1 MKAMI
6 AMMKMIPKPVRRK
19 IPAPMISQDFK
30 ISAKSNNTGIALN
43 LDNLLTCADYCG
55 GCPSKPQVAG
65 EALYCASGKSSAQVE
80 MKGCNCLDCPL
91 FEQCGSDSIG
101 YFCKYGVSLS
111 DQAKENNKSLDLSS
125 IPSELRTVESNSD
138 KAKSK
143 NSNTIETNSESDD
156 SRYLERFTKK
166 LINPNIMEN
175 EWNNF
180 SARDD
185 LTIASNQVTNI
196 CYQGDDKE
204 IESSSNQTILE
215 LSLENDI
222 PHVHICGGKARC
234 STCRV
239 IVLEGL
245 ENCLPRTP
253 EESKLANTKGFP
265 PEVRLACQTKINGK
279 AKIRRLVFDEEDSS
293 EAIHEGK
300 HGLNITGTEVEAAV
314 LFSDIRSFTSF
325 SEKNLPYDI
334 IHILNRY
341 FNAVGSHID
350 SNGGYIDKYMGDGI
364 MVTFGLE
371 ERKEHPALLAL
382 KSAQEMIIAL
392 DDFNEYLRK
401 HFNHEFQIGIGIHY
415 GSVIVGNLGFQKKM
429 EFTAIGD
436 TVNTASRIESLNKKL
451 HTKVLVSKEIYEIT
465 KKDFRFSKGFRS
477 AVKGKEEKLQ
487 VYVPDFGVID

>member
-6 AMMKMIPKPVRRK
+6 AMMRMIPGLIRK
-19 IPAPMISQDFK
+19 KITAPMISKEFK
-30 ISAKSNNTGIALN
+30 NSAKKHATGIELN
-43 LDNLLTCADYCG
+43 LDNLLTCSDYCG
-55 GCPSKPQVAG
+55 GCLSKPQVPG
-65 EALYCASGKSSAQVE
+65 EALYCSSGKSAAVVE
-80 MKGCNCLDCPL
+80 MKGCNCMDCPL

-101 YFCKYGVSLS
+101 YFCKYGVSLF
-111 DQAKENNKSLDLSS
+111 DKAKENIAQNNSNTFHSDSVLSQD
-125 IPSELRTVESNSD
+125 PESNSLEQ
-138 KAKSK
+138 SVK
-143 NSNTIETNSESDD
+143 NDEL
-156 SRYLERFTKK
+156 RYLKRFTKK
-166 LINPNIMEN
+166 LLNPIITAKETQISSLSLIPNKE
-175 EWNNF
+175 
-180 SARDD
+180 
-185 LTIASNQVTNI
+185 TNI
-196 CYQGDDKE
+196 ISNIFYQGDDLE
-204 IESSSNQTILE
+204 LESISEESILE
-215 LSLENDI
+215 LSLRNNI

-239 IVLEGL
+239 FVLEGI
-245 ENCLPRTP
+245 ENCSPRTP
-253 EESKLANTKGFP
+253 KELKLANAKGFP
-265 PEVRLACQTKINGK
+265 AEVRLACQTMINGK
-279 AKIRRLVFDEEDSS
+279 AKIRRLVLDEEDSS
-293 EAIHEGK
+293 GAIHEGK
-300 HGLNITGTEVEAAV
+300 NGLNIAGTEVDAAV

-341 FNAVGSHID
+341 FNTIGTHID

-392 DDFNEYLRK
+392 DDFNKYLRK
-401 HFNHEFQIGIGIHY
+401 HFNHEFQIGIGIHF

-451 HTKVLVSKEIYEIT
+451 KTKVLVSKEVYEIT
-465 KKDFRFSKGFRS
+465 KKDFRFAKGYRS

-487 VYVPDFGVID
+487 VYVPDFGVNDRI